1 MKIEFS
7 IFHLSAKALPCAVE
21 GSLSLDIPIDNRTC
35 MCYHRLMNGRE
46 FVRRARR
53 YARKNGLAFDF
64 DPARGKG
71 SHGTVYV
78 GLRQTRVQ
86 HGEIRKGTLAAMLK
100 QLEIPRE
107 EF

>member
-1 MKIEFS
+1 MP
-7 IFHLSAKALPCAVE
+7 A
-21 GSLSLDIPIDNRTC
+21 RTDWPSTSTP
-35 MCYHRLMNGRE
+35 L
-46 FVRRARR
+46 
-53 YARKNGLAFDF
+53 
-64 DPARGKG
+64 RGKG